1 MMIHVKSIFDADARE
16 EEGCSGETDGVMKCV
31 RPDNA

>member
-1 MMIHVKSIFDADARE
+1 MLLIKSIFDDDAGE
-16 EEGCSGETDGVMKCV
+16 EEGWTGETDGVMMCV

>member
-1 MMIHVKSIFDADARE
+1 MILVKSKFDDEGRE

>member
-1 MMIHVKSIFDADARE
+1 MILVKSIFDDEGRE
-16 EEGCSGETDGVMKCV
+16 EEGWTGETDGVMNCV